1 MKALCKSALWQ
12 IPGFRYRIPKAGC
25 QVPVT
30 RKREMRRLGEREM
43 NMRIR
48 THEDL
53 EVDTGR
59 DLYETYNQ
67 IFGGLVIMINKPEN
81 WLL

>member
-1 MKALCKSALWQ
+1 MKALCKSALRQ
-12 IPGFRYRIPKAGC
+12 IPGFRYRVPKAGY

-30 RKREMRRLGEREM
+30 REQKMRRLGEREM

-53 EVDTGR
+53 EVNTGR

-67 IFGGLVIMINKPEN
+67 ILS
-81 WLL
+81 